1 MSAPRQHSAPA
12 RLPAAVTVREILARD
27 ARALEVLEQ
36 FGIRLDP
43 FTLIALD
50 CTPEQ
55 LAEYSAV
62 RRPAELRAA
71 LERFLSDAE
80 SERRDRDVATL

>member
-1 MSAPRQHSAPA
+1 M
-12 RLPAAVTVREILARD
+12 REILARD

-62 RRPAELRAA
+62 RRPTDLRAA
-71 LERFLSDAE
+71 LERFLSD
-80 SERRDRDVATL
+80 SSPQK